1 MTYYFNMLFQFV
13 FRHNSERWFFQF
25 FEPLVNASEFLFK
38 LGNSFLQFLQFGIH
52 DLYLPY
58 SWHHSTF
65 GTFKKVRSVL
75 NISSYVWAID
85 MKRVPFLVKFI
96 SLYVIISSKR
106 RKTML
111 AEGVQAKILNVRAFI
126 AADALGLAQQM
137 RIWFG
142 DSEKDIVHQITFLET
157 NKGICA
163 MVVYRGI
170 IR

>member
-1 MTYYFNMLFQFV
+1 
-13 FRHNSERWFFQF
+13 
-25 FEPLVNASEFLFK
+25 
-38 LGNSFLQFLQFGIH
+38 
-52 DLYLPY
+52 
-58 SWHHSTF
+58 
-65 GTFKKVRSVL
+65 
-75 NISSYVWAID
+75 
-85 MKRVPFLVKFI
+85 
-96 SLYVIISSKR
+96 
-106 RKTML
+106 ML